1 MIGIPQHIL
10 AQAIDWRRAFHAWPE
25 IGLHEHDTAERVATL
40 LESFGLEVQR
50 GIAKTGVVGTL
61 RNGDGP
67 SIGLRADMDAL
78 PIQEKNTFDHQ
89 SATANCMHACGHDG
103 HMAIL
108 LATARYLSETRRF
121 SGTVHFVFQPAE
133 ENAGGGQMMVEE
145 GLFLRFPMQ
154 AIYALHNWPG
164 LAAGNVTVNPGP
176 MMASHDSFCITLTG
190 KSCHA
195 AMPDRGIDPIIA
207 AAELILALQTITSR
221 RISPQETAVVSVTQ
235 IHSGDAMN
243 IIPDTAVLSGTVRC
257 LQADTREKVLA
268 LFADLVT
275 TLPASFG
282 VSGELHWQYGYPVTE
297 NHPEAALTLRD
308 AAIAALG
315 ESRVNWGNPPSMAAE
330 DFSYMLQA
338 CPGAYFW
345 LGADGVSPS
354 ASLHNAFY
362 DFNDGIIAD
371 GIRVWVSLV
380 ERSLKTVH
388 SLNTDCGSI

>member
-10 AQAIDWRRAFHAWPE
+10 AQAIDWRRAFHTRPE

-145 GLFLRFPMQ
+145 GLFQRFPMQ

-164 LAAGNVTVNPGP
+164 LTAGNVTVNPGP

-282 VSGELHWQYGYPVTE
+282 VNGELHWQYGYPVTA

-315 ESRVNWGNPPSMAAE
+315 ESRVNWDNPPSMAAE

-380 ERSLKTVH
+380 ERSLKTVY